1 VSSSDP
7 LSPADRLAPLPPW
20 AATVNAVSRAFGV
33 FAAGLIV
40 LSIAVVCQMVFVRA
54 VLGRSAIWQ
63 TEFAIFAVVAATF
76 LGAPYILLTRG
87 HVAVDVVPLLLGKAA
102 TRWLFIIGYGV
113 ALLFCVLFLWASIPW
128 WYETWSAGQT
138 TSSMWRARL
147 WIPYLAVPVG
157 LSLLC
162 LQMISEITLV
172 FLHRMRPFESHPQD
186 RPQAGSTM

>member
-1 VSSSDP
+1 MSSSDP
-7 LSPADRLAPLPPW
+7 GTPADAIARLPVW

-33 FAAGLIV
+33 LATGLIV
-40 LSIAVVCQMVFVRA
+40 LSIGVVCQMVFVRA
-54 VLGRSAIWQ
+54 VLGRSAVWQ
-63 TEFAIFAVVAATF
+63 TEFAIFAIVAATF

-102 TRWLFIIGYGV
+102 NRWLFIIGHAV
-113 ALLFCVLFLWASIPW
+113 ALLFCLLFLWASIPW
-128 WYETWSAGQT
+128 WYETFAAGQT

-147 WIPYLAVPVG
+147 WIPYLSVPVG

-172 FLHRMRPFESHPQD
+172 FLRRNRPFDSHAEG
-186 RPQAGSTM
+186 RSQAGSTA